1 MIKTNNKV
9 KNKGITLIALIIT
22 IIILL
27 ILAGVAITTLTGDD
41 GLFRRAKDASEV
53 SKEAEEKEQI
63 GLAYNAA
70 IIESKGEKVTEI
82 QLETELKKYGSG
94 ITVKIDGTNFK
105 VTYPNGHEYTVES
118 NGSIIGLKTGEKPG
132 KPDGNGIFTE
142 SSTIDGQKTSSKEN
156 PIIPQGFKPIDE
168 GEAVWGNGEKAPEKN
183 SVDNGLVIE
192 DIEHNQFVWVPV
204 DSSKFQIA
212 EGYYDG
218 KKDSMILE
226 LKCAE
231 PYENGYA
238 TEKDEYNKMKL
249 SVTTNGGFYIGRYES
264 GIEGGVLKQDT
275 VDPNK
280 YYWEGGNVVVKKDV
294 TVYNWIGWNASE
306 SKAMNDETGGA
317 VQKSKEFKKRKGI

>member
-1 MIKTNNKV
+1 MIKTNNKA

-142 SSTIDGQKTSSKEN
+142 SSTIDGQKTSS
-156 PIIPQGFKPIDE
+156 
-168 GEAVWGNGEKAPEKN
+168 KAPEKN